1 MLAVVTKRHYAPTD
15 ASVQNLLREGTD
27 PATVLNTGNTVIDAL
42 LSISQRLDHNRNSP
56 AKSTRTFPSPHPA
69 NA

>member
-1 MLAVVTKRHYAPTD
+1 
-15 ASVQNLLREGTD
+15 VQNLLREGTD

-42 LSISQRLDHNRNSP
+42 LSISQRLDQEPEFAS
-56 AKSTRTFPSPHPA
+56 KSTRTFLHPHPA